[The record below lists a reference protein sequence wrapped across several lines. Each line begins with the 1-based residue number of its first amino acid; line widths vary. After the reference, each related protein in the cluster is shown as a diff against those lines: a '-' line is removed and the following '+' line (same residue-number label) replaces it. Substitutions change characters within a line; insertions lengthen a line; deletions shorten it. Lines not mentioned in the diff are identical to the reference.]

1 MQNILINE
9 YVNRLNNLNA
19 LVKNKKYRILR
30 AELQADLYN
39 LKNLDSNDNQ
49 LIKYYSTL
57 LNTKYN
63 NIPNKSEGKKY
74 KKKIL
79 NINTNLQ
86 KKFKLEGSGI
96 NNDTILILTALIIQI
111 AIDKNYNLSSKDK
124 LFINTNFKK
133 LTGAG
138 LFDTFKTFVSK
149 AYDNITDRFKGKRL
163 DGFNK
168 ESTRTIEKYGQN
180 IIKSFTIAKKPIHS
194 ILDKFINVI
203 SIGKWKQLK
212 NRYGFDRLMHLCL
225 IANLDTGTKIFIE
238 KVDAVTI
245 STVDNISSDET
256 QYLEVNA
263 PTNLTLLDL
272 IQRARDYTNNDKLFF
287 DYDPW
292 TNNCQVFLTYFLNS
306 IGKYGANEKNFLY
319 QDVSQIADLMP
330 SFTKKIMKGVTDIGQ
345 ISNRFLGKGNTRII
359 GGVKNNKM
367 LTDLKSRVPALEQE
381 AYKFL
386 GTIPKMIIPIKTQGK
401 PDTKKLRAE
410 WETTNLPE
418 MLKVLNMG
426 PSQRQ
431 IYKEQKIKEYNDWK
445 SKPEIKKQ
453 FDDIRSKQSE
463 TDIKNVSKA
472 KKYYQ
477 LTQLLNA
484 LKLRKEEARKV
495 DNPEIRQNLINQYEH
510 DTEQVKNYNF
520 YAVNNPLLRDQ
531 LEAQY
536 LKMFNNMI
544 QKPKVYGYL
553 PEGTIK
559 RTDPNTIKYVYEHY
573 GKPDFDWDS
582 FINDSLPSLFNEGL
596 KFIPGI
602 GQIYA
607 PIGDA
612 LIEESDKSNASK
624 YQVTDEQN
632 FIPEIDY
639 NKGYELFQK
648 PETQMQEEFKTMDTQ
663 ETDLI
668 KQRQDLLGYGY
679 KKKLILKH
687 STLIGD
693 KLNIN
698 WKIINKKYWNTA
710 MNIELEHIKTVNN
723 NLLTIGKIARDHLKE
738 NINYYIEL
746 QKLEKKLKKNK

>member
-1 MQNILINE
+1 MQNILIKL
-9 YVNRLNNLNA
+9 YVDKLNNLNEQ
-19 LVKNKKYRILR
+19 VKNKKYRILR
-30 AELQADLYN
+30 AELQQDLYN
-39 LKNLDSNDNQ
+39 LKNLNPNENK
-49 LIKYYSTL
+49 LFKYYANL
-57 LNTKYN
+57 LNSKYS
-63 NIPNKSEGKKY
+63 NISNISEEKKY
-74 KKKIL
+74 KKNIL
-79 NINTNLQ
+79 NLNTNLQ

-96 NNDTILILTALIIQI
+96 DKDAILILTALIIKI
-111 AIDKNYNLSSKDK
+111 ALDKNFNLCNKDK

-133 LTGAG
+133 LSGAG

-149 AYDNITDRFKGKRL
+149 TYDNITDRFKGKRL
-163 DGFNK
+163 DGFNR

-180 IIKSFTIAKKPIHS
+180 IIKSFRIAKKPIHS

-212 NRYGFDRLMHLCL
+212 NRYGFDKLMHLCL
-225 IANLDTGTKIFIE
+225 IVNLENGTKIFIE

-256 QYLEVNA
+256 QYLDLDA
-263 PTNLTLLDL
+263 PPNLTLSDL
-272 IQRARDYTNNDKLFF
+272 IQRARDYIKNDKLFF

-306 IGKYGANEKNFLY
+306 IGKYGPTEKNFLF

-330 SFTKKIMKGVTDIGQ
+330 NFTKKIMKGVTDIGQ
-345 ISNRFLGKGNTRII
+345 ISNRFLGKGGSRVI
-359 GGVKNNKM
+359 GGANKM
-367 LTDLKSRVPALEQE
+367 LTDLKSRVPVLEQE

-386 GTIPKMIIPIKTQGK
+386 GTIPKMIIPVKTQGR
-401 PDTKKLRAE
+401 PDIKKLRAE
-410 WETTNLPE
+410 WEITNRPE

-453 FDDIRSKQSE
+453 FDDMQIKQS
-463 TDIKNVSKA
+463 TMDIKNVSKA
-472 KKYYQ
+472 KKYFQ
-477 LTQLLNA
+477 LNKLLDA
-484 LKLRKEEARKV
+484 LKLRKEEAQKI
-495 DNPEIRQNLINQYEH
+495 DNPEIRQNLINQYNH

-544 QKPKVYGYL
+544 QKPKVYGFL
-553 PEGTIK
+553 PEGNIK

-573 GKPDFDWDS
+573 GKPDFNWDT

-612 LIEESDKSNASK
+612 LIEQSEKDNAAK
-624 YQVTDEQN
+624 YQVSEEQN
-632 FIPEIDY
+632 YIPDIDY

-663 ETDLI
+663 ESDLI
-668 KQRQDLLGYGY
+668 KQRQDLLGSGY
-679 KKKLILKH
+679 KKKLLLKQ
-687 STLIGD
+687 STFIGD

-698 WKIINKKYWNTA
+698 WKKINKKYWNTA

-723 NLLTIGKIARDHLKE
+723 NLLTIGKIARDHLNE

-746 QKLEKKLKKNK
+746 QKLENK